1 MPKYKRMPD
10 VDEEEKPEK
19 PGRKEF
25 REDVAAA
32 IKSAKPKRKKGKAKA
47 KKKGKY
53 DDISSKD
60 LYQLVKGK
68 RD

>member
-1 MPKYKRMPD
+1 MPEDDEDGKPD
-10 VDEEEKPEK
+10 K

-25 REDVAAA
+25 REDVSAA
-32 IKSAKPKRKKGKAKA
+32 IKDSRGKKKKGKK
-47 KKKGKY
+47 KPVPPKKKGKKGKY
-53 DDISSKD
+53 DDISSKE

>member
-1 MPKYKRMPD
+1 MPKYKRMPED
-10 VDEEEKPEK
+10 DEEQEK

-25 REDVAAA
+25 REDVASA
-32 IKSAKPKRKKGKAKA
+32 IKDAKKKPKRKPKKGKL
-47 KKKGKY
+47 GKY
-53 DDISSKD
+53 DDISSKE